1 VLKKALTVFAFVWL
15 TSASIVNTS
24 SAEKAWHIG
33 ACHVGLDHMPPH
45 LPALREK
52 LRELG
57 YVDGVNLRF
66 EFRNLAD
73 EAAAAEAARDFIG
86 EQVDLIVAFERQCAQ
101 VMEHATSSIPI
112 IFSAV
117 PDPVALGLVK
127 SLARPGTN
135 LTGVAAYVVDPAK
148 PIQLLKE
155 INPALRHLLV
165 IIGPSDTMQP
175 GASTKIREAAGN
187 SEIQIFEKSAITPDQ
202 VAKAFAS
209 VPLEAGDGVIAASQ
223 TNNQVATIARQ
234 ALRHKLA
241 FAANRPEPLDAGA
254 LFSYGS
260 DIAASG
266 ADVAVYVDKVLK
278 GTAPA
283 GLPVARPTSFKLVIS
298 LKTAKA
304 IGLRIPDAVLA
315 RADEVIE

>member
-1 VLKKALTVFAFVWL
+1 VLKKTLTVFAFVWL

-24 SAEKAWHIG
+24 SAERLWHIG
-33 ACHVGLDHMPPH
+33 ACHVGLDHTPPH

-73 EAAAAEAARDFIG
+73 EAAAAEAARDFIA
-86 EQVDLIVAFERQCAQ
+86 EQVDLIVAFESQCAR
-101 VMEHATSSIPI
+101 VMQHATSSIPI

-135 LTGVAAYVVDPAK
+135 LTGVTAYVVDPAK

-175 GASTKIREAAGN
+175 GALTKIREAAGN

-209 VPLEAGDGVIAASQ
+209 VPLEAGDGVISASE
-223 TNNQVATIARQ
+223 TNNQMATIARQ
-234 ALRHKLA
+234 ALRHELA
-241 FAANRPEPLDAGA
+241 FAANRPEALEAGA

-278 GTAPA
+278 GAAPA
-283 GLPVARPTSFKLVIS
+283 SLPVAQPTSFKLVIS